1 MNGIPFVKM
10 HGCGNDFILVD
21 AFETPPP
28 ANLEALARRVN
39 DRRFGI
45 GGDGLILVL
54 PGARLPFRMR
64 MFNPDGSEAEMCGNG
79 IRCFAKFVHERGYA
93 DGPEIPVETG
103 AGDLKLVLEGE
114 DVRVDMGIARTKK
127 GEVPVAGPPQEE
139 ARDIPVTLDGQ
150 QFRGFGVS
158 MGNPHFV
165 IPVEDVASVPL
176 AEWGPRLERNFELFP
191 NGANIHFVQVLGAE
205 EIVQRTWERG
215 AGATLACGTGACA
228 CVVACSELGLT
239 SRNVLVHLPGGD
251 LRIEVEESRR
261 VWMIG
266 PAEAVYEGTWTDE
279 LGRLASEIV

>member
-1 MNGIPFVKM
+1 MNGIPFAKM

-28 ANLEALARRVN
+28 SNLEALARQLN

-93 DGPEIPVETG
+93 LGPEIPVETG
-103 AGDLKLVLEGE
+103 AGDLRLLLEGE
-114 DVRVDMGIARTKK
+114 QVRVDMGLARTKR
-127 GEVPVAGPPQEE
+127 GEIPMAGPAQEE
-139 ARDIPVTLDGQ
+139 ARDIPVTLDGRVY
-150 QFRGFGVS
+150 RGFGVS

-165 IPVEDVASVPL
+165 IPVEDVSSVPL
-176 AEWGPRLERNFELFP
+176 SNWGPRLERNFELFP
-191 NGANIHFVQVLGAE
+191 QGVNVHFVQVLSRG

-228 CVVACSELGLT
+228 SVVACSLSGRT
-239 SRNVLVHLPGGD
+239 DPIVLVHLPGGD

-266 PAEAVYEGTWTDE
+266 PAEAVYEGVWTDE
-279 LGRLASEIV
+279 LGRLASQVV